1 MDNKLTLTACILT
14 LSAGPMA
21 FAHEVAYS
29 HVHGD
34 TNPAPPLK
42 MVVEKKGPIKAPAES
57 KEAIKTSGQ
66 GFWKFAAEK
75 DLVPTPEETKAFLK
89 GAHGTIIVDSD
100 RDIVY
105 WGLERVGW
113 VAFSNRMSQSWV
125 VKGDG
130 MVSSGNLHGADILQR
145 KGQLPL
151 VVAADNV
158 EHEVYLSDTTFTHVE
173 KLDWPEGGPYTKK
186 GEFNPTDA
194 AFVGSEDIWVT
205 DGYGKRFFMP
215 AKAKPFKYTGTFYGG
230 EKAFSN
236 TPHGITYNSET
247 KSLLVSA
254 RPEAIIKEYSL
265 SKKKWLESM
274 GLPAGAHVCDVDLW
288 EDYALVP
295 CLDGPPTAP
304 GTPATPGPIYI
315 VNLKK
320 KTLVSTIQPKT
331 ELGYADAQH
340 MHDAAWYVR
349 GKGKD
354 REVFVLFTNW
364 NPGGIGA
371 LKLVNVPDKAN

>member
-1 MDNKLTLTACILT
+1 MDYKLSIGALLLA
-14 LSAGPMA
+14 LSAGSGA
-21 FAHEVAYS
+21 AHEVAYS

-34 TNPAPPLK
+34 TNPAVPLK
-42 MVVEKKGPIKAPAES
+42 FVVEKKGPIKAPAET
-57 KEAIKTSGQ
+57 KEPMTSSGQ
-66 GFWKFAAEK
+66 GFWKFAAQK

-89 GAHGTIIVDSD
+89 GAHGTIIVDTD
-100 RDIVY
+100 RDIVF
-105 WGLERVGW
+105 WGLEKVGW
-113 VAFSNRMSQSWV
+113 VAFSNRMSKSWV
-125 VKGDG
+125 VKGDA
-130 MVSSGNLHGADILQR
+130 MVSSGNLHGADILPR

-158 EHEVYLSDTTFTHVE
+158 EHEVYVSDTSFTHAQ

-194 AFVGSEDIWVT
+194 AFVGAGDIWIT
-205 DGYGKRFFMP
+205 DGYGKHYFMP
-215 AKAKPFKYTGTFYGG
+215 AKANPLKYTGTFYGG

-236 TPHGITYNSET
+236 TPHGITYNPDT

-254 RPEAIIKEYSL
+254 RPEAVIKEYSL
-265 SKKKWLESM
+265 GKKKWLEGM

-295 CLDGPPTAP
+295 CLDGPNN
-304 GTPATPGPIYI
+304 TPGPIYI

-320 KTLVSTIQPKT
+320 KTLVSTIKPKE
-331 ELGYADAQH
+331 ELGYGDAQH

-371 LKLVNVPDKAN
+371 LKLVNIPDKER